1 MRIGLALAILYVIL
15 ASMLAFMQ
23 RSLIYFPS
31 RASRIEAADAG
42 MIEGRVHTVALE
54 TDDGLQL
61 RGWHILP
68 AGVTAHSLAECDQQF
83 DRGGPVVI
91 YFSGNGGNRAY
102 RTLDFELLSHLGCHV
117 LVFDYRGYG
126 DNPGSPS
133 EERLAADAH
142 AVWRYATQTR
152 GISADRL
159 ILLGESLGGG
169 VAIRLAADLSEAGTP
184 PGGLVL
190 RATFSSLV
198 DAAAYHYP
206 WLPVRLVMVDRFPSI
221 GRIPQVTCPIL
232 HIHGSQD
239 QIVPI
244 QLGRKLHAAARETSS
259 TGIAKRFVELPQ
271 AGHNDILLVAE
282 DEFSQAVGEFLERI
296 ADMRGARE
304 S

>member
-1 MRIGLALAILYVIL
+1 MLAIPYLLCVF
-15 ASMLAFMQ
+15 MLAFFQ

-31 RASRIEAADAG
+31 RDARIEPADAG
-42 MIEGRVHTVALE
+42 LIDGQVHTVTAT

-61 RGWHILP
+61 RGWHILRD
-68 AGVTAHSLAECDQQF
+68 GTTASSPAECDRQLE
-83 DRGGPVVI
+83 RGGPVVV
-91 YFSGNGGNRAY
+91 YFSGNAGNRAY
-102 RTLDFELLSHLGCHV
+102 RTLEFELLSRLGCHV

-142 AVWRYATQTR
+142 MVWQYATQTR

-159 ILLGESLGGG
+159 ILLGESLGGA
-169 VAIRLAADLSEAGTP
+169 VAVRLAADLSAAGTP

-206 WLPVRLVMVDRFPSI
+206 WLPVRLVMVDRFPSADQ
-221 GRIPQVTCPIL
+221 IPQVTCPIL
-232 HIHGSQD
+232 HLHGLQD

-259 TGIAKRFVELPQ
+259 TGVAKRLVELPS

-282 DEFSQAVGEFLERI
+282 DEFCQEVSDFLQRV
-296 ADMRGARE
+296 ASPKGA
-304 S
+304 